1 MNFLFLPV
9 ARRNRLPTLDLT
21 KRALNPNSTKTPNF
35 VPDPLSE
42 QWIDLRLIAGMRV
55 VLGTSALLVVIL
67 ESMKLRPW
75 ATPTHVVLV
84 LYSLYGLLVYHLSV
98 RRNPL
103 VAHKLIPWLDLVWY
117 VPLIAVTSGTNS
129 TFYYF
134 FFFSI
139 IVASFS
145 WGLTDGLRLTLASAA
160 VYTIVSVLSI
170 PRERP
175 IELNRLLLAPIGL
188 LIFGYIIA
196 RWGGYHAELKNR
208 LQLLKDVTIFSNPR
222 FGIDR
227 TIKAIL
233 ESVRAFYEAE
243 ACLLVVPGKP
253 GVGESYLMYRVA
265 RGTHL
270 SRTAPPEIGLEAAAP
285 FLTPSLEQAVIY
297 RKNRSSHT
305 RLFDVKTR
313 VFAEANSGA
322 SDKLAGMLEAQRYL
336 SVPVYYR
343 HQAVGRLYI
352 VDGPDRVDRPDLEFM
367 LQLMDHVTPVM
378 ENIRLIDNLASDAA
392 ETERRRIAHDIHD
405 SVIQPY
411 LGIQFGLSALD
422 QKLEAGDVAIRDN
435 VQELLEL
442 TKHEL
447 AELRRFVWGL
457 RAGEERMDVLLPA
470 IERYAERFSVVTGIK
485 VDIEARGKIKVN
497 DRLAAELFQIVAE
510 GLSNVRRHAFCRDAK
525 VEISC
530 KESSLLLQIKN
541 SRPRAGASVDGER
554 SDGQENNLAFR
565 PHSIAERAASLGG
578 ETQVF
583 IDEKDYT
590 VVSVGIP
597 L

>member
-1 MNFLFLPV
+1 MSTTTQKP
-9 ARRNRLPTLDLT
+9 APTS
-21 KRALNPNSTKTPNF
+21 N
-35 VPDPLSE
+35 PLSE

-55 VLGTSALLVVIL
+55 VLGTSALLVVLL
-67 ESMKLRPW
+67 ESMEFKAW
-75 ATPTHVVLV
+75 GTPIQVTLA
-84 LYSLYGLLVYHLSV
+84 LYSLYGLLIYHLSL
-98 RRNPL
+98 RRNL
-103 VAHKLIPWLDLVWY
+103 VVAHKAIPWLDLLWY
-117 VPLIAVTSGTNS
+117 LPLVIFTRNANS
-129 TFYYF
+129 SFYYF
-134 FFFSI
+134 YFFAI
-139 IVASFS
+139 IVASFT
-145 WGLTDGLRLTLASAA
+145 WGLSEGLRLTLASAA
-160 VYTIVSVLSI
+160 IYTIIALVA
-170 PRERP
+170 PGNRP
-175 IELNRLLLAPIGL
+175 LTRLMLAPIGL

-196 RWGGYHAELKNR
+196 RWGGYHTQLKNR
-208 LQLLKDVTIFSNPR
+208 LKLLKDVTVFSNPR

-233 ESVRAFYEAE
+233 ESIRDFYDAE
-243 ACLLVVPGKP
+243 ACLLVIPGKP
-253 GVGESYLMYRVA
+253 RDAESYQMYRVA
-265 RGTHL
+265 RGIHP
-270 SRTAPPEIGLEAAAP
+270 SRSAPPEIGSDAAAQ
-285 FLTPSLEQAVIY
+285 FLSPSLEHAVIF
-297 RKNRSSHT
+297 RKNKSSHA

-313 VFAEANSGA
+313 VFSEAPAGTG
-322 SDKLAGMLEAQRYL
+322 DKLSGMLDAQRYL

-343 HQAVGRLYI
+343 HQPVGRLYI
-352 VDGPDRVDRPDLEFM
+352 VNGPMQIDGPAMDFV

-422 QKLEAGDVAIRDN
+422 QKLESGDVGIREN

-457 RAGEERMDVLLPA
+457 KAGEERMDVLLPA
-470 IERYAERFSVVTGIK
+470 IERYAERFSLVTGIT
-485 VDIEARGKIKVN
+485 VDVEARGKVKVN

-510 GLSNVRRHAFCRDAK
+510 GLSNVRRHAFCRDAR

-530 KESSLLLQIKN
+530 KETSLQLQIKN
-541 SRPRAGASVDGER
+541 SRPRLAVQTDAERAAGHDGVR
-554 SDGQENNLAFR
+554 AFR
-565 PHSIAERAASLGG
+565 PHSIAERAAALGG
-578 ETQVF
+578 ETQVYV
-583 IDEKDYT
+583 DEKDYT

>member
-1 MNFLFLPV
+1 
-9 ARRNRLPTLDLT
+9 
-21 KRALNPNSTKTPNF
+21 
-35 VPDPLSE
+35 
-42 QWIDLRLIAGMRV
+42 MRV
-55 VLGTSALLVVIL
+55 VLATSALLVLLI
-67 ESMKLRPW
+67 ESMEARIW
-75 ATPTHVVLV
+75 ATPVHMTLA

-98 RRNPL
+98 RHKPI
-103 VAHKLIPWLDLVWY
+103 VAHRLIPWLDLLWY
-117 VPLIAVTSGTNS
+117 LLLVIFTSSTNS
-129 TFYYF
+129 VFYYF

-145 WGLTDGLRLTLASAA
+145 RGLNEGLRLTLASA
-160 VYTIVSVLSI
+160 VLCTLVGVLAL
-170 PRERP
+170 PAGKP
-175 IELNRLLLAPIGL
+175 VALNRLLLAPIGL

-196 RWGGYHAELKNR
+196 RWGGYHTELKNR

-233 ESVRAFYEAE
+233 ESVRDFYDAE
-243 ACLLVVPGKP
+243 TCVMVVPGKP
-253 GVGESYLMYRVA
+253 GDAESYQMYRAA
-265 RGTHL
+265 RGIHP
-270 SRTAPPEIGLEAAAP
+270 SRSAPPEIGAEAAAQ
-285 FLTPSLEQAVIY
+285 FLAPSLDHAVIY
-297 RKNRSSHT
+297 RKNHSSHA
-305 RLFDVKTR
+305 RLFDVKNR
-313 VFAEANSGA
+313 LFSEAPTGA
-322 SDKLAGMLEAQRYL
+322 GDKLAGMLDAQRYL

-352 VDGPDRVDRPDLEFM
+352 VDGPAKVDVSDMEFM

-422 QKLEAGDVAIRDN
+422 HKLETGDMAIRDN

-457 RAGEERMDVLLPA
+457 KAGEERMDVLLPA
-470 IERYAERFSVVTGIK
+470 IERYAERFSLVTGITVDVEAHGK
-485 VDIEARGKIKVN
+485 VKVN

-510 GLSNVRRHAFCRDAK
+510 GLSNVRRHAFCRDAR
-525 VEISC
+525 VEILC
-530 KESSLLLQIKN
+530 KETSLLLQIKN
-541 SRPRAGASVDGER
+541 SRPRSGGNAEGER
-554 SDGQENNLAFR
+554 ADGQDGNRAFR
-565 PHSIAERAASLGG
+565 PRSIAERAAALGG
-578 ETQVF
+578 DTQVF
-583 IDEKDYT
+583 VDEKDYT

>member
-1 MNFLFLPV
+1 MNQDSIIKP
-9 ARRNRLPTLDLT
+9 ARTR
-21 KRALNPNSTKTPNF
+21 
-35 VPDPLSE
+35 DPLSE

-55 VLGTSALLVVIL
+55 VLGTSALLIVLMDPPRWSTATYVAIL
-67 ESMKLRPW
+67 
-75 ATPTHVVLV
+75 

-103 VAHKLIPWLDLVWY
+103 VANKVIPWIDLLWY
-117 VPLIAVTSGTNS
+117 LPLIYVTSNTTS
-129 TFYYF
+129 LFYYF

-160 VYTIVSVLSI
+160 IYTIVGLLTAPSDQPLD
-170 PRERP
+170 
-175 IELNRLLLAPIGL
+175 LNLLLLAPIGL

-196 RWGGYHAELKNR
+196 RWGGYHTELKNR
-208 LQLLKDVTIFSNPR
+208 LKLLKEVTIFSNPR

-227 TIKAIL
+227 TIKQIL
-233 ESVRAFYEAE
+233 ESIRAFYDAE
-243 ACLLVVPGKP
+243 ACLLVIPGKP
-253 GVGESYLMYRVA
+253 GDEESYQMYRVA
-265 RGTHL
+265 RGIYA
-270 SRTAPPEIGLEAAAP
+270 SRSAPPEIGREAAGQ
-285 FLTPSLEQAVIY
+285 FLSPSLDYAVIY
-297 RKNRSSHT
+297 RRKNKSSHT
-305 RLFDVKTR
+305 RLFELKSRQFSDTDSS
-313 VFAEANSGA
+313 SG
-322 SDKLAGMLEAQRYL
+322 DKLAGMLDAQRYL
-336 SVPVYYR
+336 SIPVYYR

-352 VDGPDRVDRPDLEFM
+352 TDGPHKFDSPDMDFM

-392 ETERRRIAHDIHD
+392 EQERRRIAHDIHD

-411 LGIQFGLSALD
+411 LGLQFGLAALD
-422 QKLEAGDVAIRDN
+422 QKLEAGQTGIRGN

-442 TKHEL
+442 TNHEL

-457 RAGEERMDVLLPA
+457 RASEERTDVLLPA

-485 VDIEARGKIKVN
+485 VDVEAFGKVKVN

-510 GLSNVRRHAFCRDAK
+510 GLSNIRRHAFCRDAR

-530 KESSLLLQIKN
+530 KETSLLLQIKN
-541 SRPRAGASVDGER
+541 SRPRTGGNSEVERVDGQ
-554 SDGQENNLAFR
+554 DGSPSFR

-578 ETQVF
+578 DTQVYV
-583 IDEKDYT
+583 DDRDYT
-590 VVSVGIP
+590 VVSIGIP

>member
-1 MNFLFLPV
+1 
-9 ARRNRLPTLDLT
+9 
-21 KRALNPNSTKTPNF
+21 LNQNSTNKPARTRDSF
-35 VPDPLSE
+35 SE

-55 VLGTSALLVVIL
+55 VLGTSALLVVLI
-67 ESMKLRPW
+67 EPIRPPRW
-75 ATPTHVVLV
+75 AMPTYVALA
-84 LYSLYGLLVYHLSV
+84 LYSLYGLLIYHLSV
-98 RRNPL
+98 RRNPV
-103 VAHKLIPWLDLVWY
+103 VAHKAIPWLDLFWY
-117 VPLIAVTSGTNS
+117 VPLIAFTIHTNS
-129 TFYYF
+129 IFYYF

-145 WGLTDGLRLTLASAA
+145 WGLTDGLRLTLVSAA
-160 VYTIVSVLSI
+160 IYTIVEMLSA
-170 PRERP
+170 PRDKP
-175 IELNRLLLAPIGL
+175 IDLNLVLLAPIGL

-196 RWGGYHAELKNR
+196 RWGGYHTELKNR
-208 LQLLKDVTIFSNPR
+208 LKLLKDVTVFSNPR

-233 ESVRAFYEAE
+233 ESIRAFYDAE
-243 ACLLVVPGKP
+243 ACVLVIPGKP
-253 GVGESYLMYRVA
+253 GDEESYQMYRVA
-265 RGTHL
+265 RGIYA
-270 SRTAPPEIGLEAAAP
+270 SRSAPPEIGRDAAAQ
-285 FLTPSLEQAVIY
+285 FLSPSLEYAVIY
-297 RKNRSSHT
+297 RKLRSSQT

-313 VFAEANSGA
+313 QFSETNSGLG
-322 SDKLAGMLEAQRYL
+322 DKLAGMLDAQRYL

-352 VDGPDRVDRPDLEFM
+352 IDGPNKVDSPDMDFM

-392 ETERRRIAHDIHD
+392 EQERRRIAHDIHD

-411 LGIQFGLSALD
+411 LGLQFGLSALD
-422 QKLEAGDVAIRDN
+422 QKLEAGDAGIRDN

-442 TKHEL
+442 TNHEL

-457 RAGEERMDVLLPA
+457 RATEERMDVLLPA
-470 IERYAERFSVVTGIK
+470 IERYAERFSMVTGINVDVEAFGK
-485 VDIEARGKIKVN
+485 VKVN

-510 GLSNVRRHAFCRDAK
+510 GLSNIRRHAFCRAAR

-541 SRPRAGASVDGER
+541 SRPRAGGNPDG
-554 SDGQENNLAFR
+554 DGQDVVRSFR
-565 PHSIAERAASLGG
+565 PNSIAERAASLGG
-578 ETQVF
+578 DTQVF
-583 IDEKDYT
+583 VDEKDYT

>member
-1 MNFLFLPV
+1 
-9 ARRNRLPTLDLT
+9 
-21 KRALNPNSTKTPNF
+21 
-35 VPDPLSE
+35 
-42 QWIDLRLIAGMRV
+42 LRLIAGMRV
-55 VLGTSALLVVIL
+55 VLATSALLVLLI
-67 ESMKLRPW
+67 ESMEARVW
-75 ATPTHVVLV
+75 STPVHVTLA

-98 RRNPL
+98 RRNPI
-103 VAHKLIPWLDLVWY
+103 VTHRVIPWLDLLWY
-117 VPLIAVTSGTNS
+117 LPLVILTSSTNGV
-129 TFYYF
+129 FYYF

-145 WGLTDGLRLTLASAA
+145 RGLGEGLRLTLASAA
-160 VYTIVSVLSI
+160 MCTIVGLFAV
-170 PRERP
+170 PAGNTVV
-175 IELNRLLLAPIGL
+175 LNRLLLAPIGL

-196 RWGGYHAELKNR
+196 RWGGYHTELKNR

-233 ESVRAFYEAE
+233 ESVRDFYDAE
-243 ACLLVVPGKP
+243 ACVMVVPGKP
-253 GVGESYLMYRVA
+253 ADSESYQMYRVA
-265 RGTHL
+265 RGIHP
-270 SRTAPPEIGLEAAAP
+270 SRSAPPEIGPEAAAQ
-285 FLTPSLEQAVIY
+285 FLSPSLEHAVIY
-297 RKNRSSHT
+297 RKNHSSHA
-305 RLFDVKTR
+305 RLFDVKNR
-313 VFAEANSGA
+313 VFSEAPTGTG
-322 SDKLAGMLEAQRYL
+322 DKLAGLLDAQRYL

-352 VDGPDRVDRPDLEFM
+352 VDGPAKLEGADMEFM

-422 QKLEAGDVAIRDN
+422 HKLEGGDTSIRAN

-442 TKHEL
+442 TRHEL

-457 RAGEERMDVLLPA
+457 KAGEERMDVLLPA
-470 IERYAERFSVVTGIK
+470 IERYAERFSLVTGIAVDVEAHGK
-485 VDIEARGKIKVN
+485 VKVN

-510 GLSNVRRHAFCRDAK
+510 GLSNVRRHAFCRDAR

-530 KESSLLLQIKN
+530 KETSLLLQIKN
-541 SRPRAGASVDGER
+541 SRPRSGGNAETDRGDGR
-554 SDGQENNLAFR
+554 AFR
-565 PHSIAERAASLGG
+565 PHSIAERAAALGG

-583 IDEKDYT
+583 VDEKDYT

>member
-1 MNFLFLPV
+1 M
-9 ARRNRLPTLDLT
+9 T
-21 KRALNPNSTKTPNF
+21 
-35 VPDPLSE
+35 E

-55 VLGTSALLVVIL
+55 VLGTSALLVVLI
-67 ESMKLRPW
+67 ESMEARVW
-75 ATPTHVVLV
+75 ATPIHLTLAF
-84 LYSLYGLLVYHLSV
+84 YSLYGLLVYHLSV
-98 RRNPL
+98 RRNPI
-103 VAHKLIPWLDLVWY
+103 VAHKIVPWLDLLWY
-117 VPLIAVTSGTNS
+117 LPLVFTSGPNS
-129 TFYYF
+129 GFYYF

-139 IVASFS
+139 IVASFT

-160 VYTIVSVLSI
+160 LYTVVAAVAPGS
-170 PRERP
+170 RP
-175 IELNRLLLAPIGL
+175 IALNRLLLAPIGL

-196 RWGGYHAELKNR
+196 RWGGYHTELKNR
-208 LQLLKDVTIFSNPR
+208 LKLLKDVTVFSNPR

-233 ESVRAFYEAE
+233 ESVRDFYDAE
-243 ACLLVVPGKP
+243 ACLLVIPGKTSDA
-253 GVGESYLMYRVA
+253 ESYQMYRVA
-265 RGTHL
+265 RGIYP
-270 SRTAPPEIGLEAAAP
+270 SRSAPPEIGPEAAAQ
-285 FLTPSLEQAVIY
+285 FLSPSLDHAVIY
-297 RKNRSSHT
+297 RKNQGSHA

-313 VFAEANSGA
+313 VFSEAPAGTG
-322 SDKLAGMLEAQRYL
+322 DKLSGMLEAQRYL

-352 VDGPDRVDRPDLEFM
+352 VNGPTQIDGPDMDFM

-422 QKLEAGDVAIRDN
+422 QKLEAGNLDIRAN

-442 TKHEL
+442 TRHEL

-457 RAGEERMDVLLPA
+457 KAGEERMDVLLPA
-470 IERYAERFSVVTGIK
+470 IERYAERFSLVTGIAVDVEAHGK
-485 VDIEARGKIKVN
+485 VKVN

-510 GLSNVRRHAFCRDAK
+510 GLSNVRRHAFCRDAR

-530 KESSLLLQIKN
+530 KETSLQLQIKN
-541 SRPRAGASVDGER
+541 SRPRAGSPVEVERADGH
-554 SDGQENNLAFR
+554 DGVRAFR
-565 PHSIAERAASLGG
+565 PHSIAERAAALGG
-578 ETQVF
+578 ETQVYV
-583 IDEKDYT
+583 DEKDYT

>member
-1 MNFLFLPV
+1 
-9 ARRNRLPTLDLT
+9 
-21 KRALNPNSTKTPNF
+21 
-35 VPDPLSE
+35 
-42 QWIDLRLIAGMRV
+42 MRV
-55 VLGTSALLVVIL
+55 VLATSALLVLLI
-67 ESMKLRPW
+67 ESMETRVW
-75 ATPTHVVLV
+75 ATPVHLTLS

-98 RRNPL
+98 RRNPI
-103 VAHKLIPWLDLVWY
+103 AARRFIPWLDLLWY
-117 VPLIAVTSGTNS
+117 LPLVILTNS
-129 TFYYF
+129 TTGIFYYF

-145 WGLTDGLRLTLASAA
+145 RGLTEGLRLTLASATIC
-160 VYTIVSVLSI
+160 TIVGVLTVPHDKAI
-170 PRERP
+170 A
-175 IELNRLLLAPIGL
+175 LNRLLLAPIGL

-196 RWGGYHAELKNR
+196 RWGGYHTELKNR

-233 ESVRAFYEAE
+233 ESVRDFYDAE
-243 ACLLVVPGKP
+243 ACVLLVPGKP
-253 GVGESYLMYRVA
+253 GDSESYQMYRVA
-265 RGTHL
+265 RGIHP
-270 SRTAPPEIGLEAAAP
+270 SRSAPPEIGPEAAAQ
-285 FLTPSLEQAVIY
+285 FLSPSLDQAVIY
-297 RKNRSSHT
+297 RKNHSSHA
-305 RLFDVKTR
+305 RLFDVKNR
-313 VFAEANSGA
+313 LFSEAPA
-322 SDKLAGMLEAQRYL
+322 STGDKLAGMLDAQRYL

-352 VDGPDRVDRPDLEFM
+352 IDGPAKIDGADMDFM

-411 LGIQFGLSALD
+411 LGLQFGLSALD
-422 QKLEAGDVAIRDN
+422 QKLEAGDLKIRDN

-457 RAGEERMDVLLPA
+457 KAGEERMDVLLPA
-470 IERYAERFSVVTGIK
+470 IERYAERFSLVTGIAVDVEAHGK
-485 VDIEARGKIKVN
+485 VKVN

-510 GLSNVRRHAFCRDAK
+510 GLSNVRRHAFCRDAR

-530 KESSLLLQIKN
+530 KETSLLLQIKN
-541 SRPRAGASVDGER
+541 SRPRMGPNAETER
-554 SDGQENNLAFR
+554 GDGQDGNRAFR
-565 PHSIAERAASLGG
+565 PHSIAERAAALGG

-583 IDEKDYT
+583 VDDKEYT

>member
-1 MNFLFLPV
+1 MIQDSKKKPAPSN
-9 ARRNRLPTLDLT
+9 
-21 KRALNPNSTKTPNF
+21 
-35 VPDPLSE
+35 DPLSE

-55 VLGTSALLVVIL
+55 VLGTSALLVLLIGPV
-67 ESMKLRPW
+67 RPLGW
-75 ATPTHVVLV
+75 DMPTYYTLV
-84 LYSLYGLLVYHLSV
+84 LYSLYGLLIYHLSV
-98 RRNPL
+98 RRNPI
-103 VAHKLIPWLDLVWY
+103 VAHRALPWLDMLWY
-117 VPLIAVTSGTNS
+117 LPLLAFTRDTNNL
-129 TFYYF
+129 FYYF

-160 VYTIVSVLSI
+160 IYTVVG
-170 PRERP
+170 
-175 IELNRLLLAPIGL
+175 LLTGLRDRSLDDMLMAPIGL

-196 RWGGYHAELKNR
+196 RWGGYHTELKNR
-208 LQLLKDVTIFSNPR
+208 LKLLKEVTVFSNPR

-233 ESVRAFYEAE
+233 ESIRAFYDAE
-243 ACLLVVPGKP
+243 TCVLVVPGKP
-253 GVGESYLMYRVA
+253 GDAESYQMYRVA
-265 RGTHL
+265 RGIHL
-270 SRTAPPEIGLEAAAP
+270 SRSAPPEIGQEAAAQ
-285 FLTPSLEQAVIY
+285 FLSPSLDFAVIY
-297 RKNRSSHT
+297 RKNGSAYT
-305 RLFDVKTR
+305 RLFDVKSR
-313 VFAEANSGA
+313 VFSETNST
-322 SDKLAGMLEAQRYL
+322 SSEKLAGMLEARRYL

-352 VDGPDRVDRPDLEFM
+352 IDGPERIDSADMDFM

-392 ETERRRIAHDIHD
+392 EQERQRIAHDIHD

-411 LGIQFGLSALD
+411 LGLQFGLAALD
-422 QKLEAGDVAIRDN
+422 QKLEAGQTGIREN

-442 TKHEL
+442 TNQEL
-447 AELRRFVWGL
+447 AELRHFVWGL
-457 RAGEERMDVLLPA
+457 RANEERTDVLLPA
-470 IERYAERFSVVTGIK
+470 IERYAERFSMVTGIK
-485 VDIEARGKIKVN
+485 VDVAAHGKVKVN

-510 GLSNVRRHAFCRDAK
+510 GLSNVRRHAFCRDAR

-541 SRPRAGASVDGER
+541 SRPRIGVNPDGEPR
-554 SDGQENNLAFR
+554 EGQDGIKSFR
-565 PHSIAERAASLGG
+565 PHSIAERAALLGG
-578 ETQVF
+578 DIHVF
-583 IDEKDYT
+583 VDDKDYT

>member
-1 MNFLFLPV
+1 
-9 ARRNRLPTLDLT
+9 
-21 KRALNPNSTKTPNF
+21 
-35 VPDPLSE
+35 
-42 QWIDLRLIAGMRV
+42 MRV
-55 VLGTSALLVVIL
+55 VLGASALLVIL
-67 ESMKLRPW
+67 IDQSKPLQVPIYL
-75 ATPTHVVLV
+75 TLI
-84 LYSLYGLLVYHLSV
+84 LYSLYGLLIYHQSV

-103 VAHKLIPWLDLVWY
+103 VAHKVIPWLDLLWF
-117 VPLIAVTSGTNS
+117 VPLIAFSNHTNNL
-129 TFYYF
+129 FYYF

-145 WGLTDGLRLTLASAA
+145 WGLRHGLRLTLASAA
-160 VYTIVSVLSI
+160 VYTIVRLLSGG
-170 PRERP
+170 ESS
-175 IELNRLLLAPIGL
+175 LLLAPIYL

-196 RWGGYHAELKNR
+196 HWGGYHTELKNR
-208 LQLLKDVTIFSNPR
+208 LKLLKEVTIFSNPR

-233 ESVRAFYEAE
+233 ESIRAFYDAE
-243 ACLLVVPGKP
+243 ACLLVIPGKP
-253 GVGESYLMYRVA
+253 GDAESYQMYRVA
-265 RGTHL
+265 RGVYA
-270 SRTAPPEIGLEAAAP
+270 SRSAPPEIGRDAAAQ
-285 FLTPSLEQAVIY
+285 FLSPSLDYAVVY
-297 RKNRSSHT
+297 QKGQSSHT
-305 RLFDVKTR
+305 RLFDLKTR
-313 VFAEANSGA
+313 FFVDSNSAN
-322 SDKLAGMLEAQRYL
+322 SDKLAGMLEAERYL

-352 VDGPDRVDRPDLEFM
+352 VDGPTRFDSSDMDFV

-392 ETERRRIAHDIHD
+392 EQERRRIAHDIHD

-411 LGIQFGLSALD
+411 LGLQFGLAALD
-422 QKLEAGDVAIRDN
+422 QKLEAGNTAIRGN

-442 TKHEL
+442 TNHEL

-457 RAGEERMDVLLPA
+457 KATEERANILLPA
-470 IERYAERFSVVTGIK
+470 IERYAERFSMVTGIK
-485 VDIEARGKIKVN
+485 VDVAAYGKIKVN

-510 GLSNVRRHAFCRDAK
+510 GLSNVRRHAFCRDAR

-530 KESSLLLQIKN
+530 KNSSLLLQIKN
-541 SRPRAGASVDGER
+541 SRPR
-554 SDGQENNLAFR
+554 SDGHDGVKSFR

-578 ETQVF
+578 DTQVF
-583 IDEKDYT
+583 VDDKDYT

>member
-1 MNFLFLPV
+1 MSTTTQKP
-9 ARRNRLPTLDLT
+9 APTS
-21 KRALNPNSTKTPNF
+21 N
-35 VPDPLSE
+35 PLSE

-55 VLGTSALLVVIL
+55 VLGTSALLVVLL
-67 ESMKLRPW
+67 ESMESKAW
-75 ATPTHVVLV
+75 GTPIQVTLA
-84 LYSLYGLLVYHLSV
+84 LYSLYGLLIYHLSL
-98 RRNPL
+98 RRIL
-103 VAHKLIPWLDLVWY
+103 VVAHKAIPWLDLLWY
-117 VPLIAVTSGTNS
+117 LPLVIFTRNANS
-129 TFYYF
+129 SFYYF
-134 FFFSI
+134 YFFAI
-139 IVASFS
+139 IVASFT
-145 WGLTDGLRLTLASAA
+145 WGLSEGLRLTLASAA
-160 VYTIVSVLSI
+160 IYTIIALVA
-170 PRERP
+170 PGNRP
-175 IELNRLLLAPIGL
+175 LTRLMLAPIGL

-196 RWGGYHAELKNR
+196 RWGGYHTQLKNR
-208 LQLLKDVTIFSNPR
+208 LKLLKDVTVFSNPR

-233 ESVRAFYEAE
+233 ESIRDFYDAE
-243 ACLLVVPGKP
+243 ACLLVIPGKP
-253 GVGESYLMYRVA
+253 RDAESYQMYRVA
-265 RGTHL
+265 RGIHP
-270 SRTAPPEIGLEAAAP
+270 SRSAPPEIGSDAAAQ
-285 FLTPSLEQAVIY
+285 FLSPSLEHAVIF
-297 RKNRSSHT
+297 RKNKSSHA

-313 VFAEANSGA
+313 VFSEALAGTG
-322 SDKLAGMLEAQRYL
+322 DKLSGMLDAQRYL

-343 HQAVGRLYI
+343 HQPVGRLYI
-352 VDGPDRVDRPDLEFM
+352 VNGPMQIDGPAMDFV

-422 QKLEAGDVAIRDN
+422 QKLESGDVGIREN

-457 RAGEERMDVLLPA
+457 KAGEERMDVLLPA
-470 IERYAERFSVVTGIK
+470 IERYAERFSLVTGIT
-485 VDIEARGKIKVN
+485 VDVEARGKVKVN

-510 GLSNVRRHAFCRDAK
+510 GLSNVRRHAFCRDAR

-530 KESSLLLQIKN
+530 KETSLQLQIKN
-541 SRPRAGASVDGER
+541 SRPRLAVQTDAERAAGHDGVR
-554 SDGQENNLAFR
+554 AFR
-565 PHSIAERAASLGG
+565 PHSIAERAAALGG
-578 ETQVF
+578 ETQVYV
-583 IDEKDYT
+583 DEKDYT

>member
-1 MNFLFLPV
+1 MVHVIP
-9 ARRNRLPTLDLT
+9 
-21 KRALNPNSTKTPNF
+21 KTPAQ
-35 VPDPLSE
+35 PLSE

-55 VLGTSALLVVIL
+55 VLGTSALLVVLI
-67 ESMKLRPW
+67 ESMETRQW
-75 ATPTHVVLV
+75 ATPINLTLA
-84 LYSLYGLLVYHLSV
+84 LYSLYGVVVYHLAL
-98 RRNPL
+98 RRSPMAGHKLLPWIDLFWYLPL
-103 VAHKLIPWLDLVWY
+103 VILSR
-117 VPLIAVTSGTNS
+117 TTNT

-134 FFFSI
+134 FFFAI
-139 IVASFS
+139 IVASFT
-145 WGLTDGLRLTLASAA
+145 WGLTEGLRITLTSAA
-160 VYTIVSVLSI
+160 IYTIIGVVLPGS
-170 PRERP
+170 RP
-175 IELNRLLLAPIGL
+175 LNRLLLAPIGI

-196 RWGGYHAELKNR
+196 RWGGYHTELKNR
-208 LQLLKDVTIFSNPR
+208 LKLLKEVTVFSNPR

-233 ESVRAFYEAE
+233 ESIRDFYDAE
-243 ACLLVVPGKP
+243 ACLLVIPGKQ
-253 GVGESYLMYRVA
+253 GDAENYQLYRVA
-265 RGTHL
+265 RGIHP
-270 SRTAPPEIGLEAAAP
+270 SRSAPPEIGPEAAAQ
-285 FLTPSLEQAVIY
+285 FLSPSLEYALIY
-297 RKNRSSHT
+297 RKNKSSHA
-305 RLFDVKTR
+305 RLFDVKSR
-313 VFAEANSGA
+313 VFSDAPTGTG
-322 SDKLAGMLEAQRYL
+322 DKLSGMLDAQRYL

-352 VDGPDRVDRPDLEFM
+352 VNGPTQIDGPDMEFV

-422 QKLEAGDVAIRDN
+422 QKLESGNGAIRED

-457 RAGEERMDVLLPA
+457 KAGEERMDVLLPA
-470 IERYAERFSVVTGIK
+470 IERYAERFSLVTGITVDVEAHGK
-485 VDIEARGKIKVN
+485 VKVN

-510 GLSNVRRHAFCRDAK
+510 GLSNVRRHAFCRDAR
-525 VEISC
+525 VEILC
-530 KESSLLLQIKN
+530 KETSLQLQIKN
-541 SRPRAGASVDGER
+541 SRPRLAVQTDAERVAGQDGIR
-554 SDGQENNLAFR
+554 AFR
-565 PHSIAERAASLGG
+565 PHSIAERAAALGG
-578 ETQVF
+578 ETQVYV
-583 IDEKDYT
+583 DEKDYT

>member
-1 MNFLFLPV
+1 LKSV
-9 ARRNRLPTLDLT
+9 STTSHKSAPTG
-21 KRALNPNSTKTPNF
+21 N
-35 VPDPLSE
+35 PLSE

-55 VLGTSALLVVIL
+55 VLGTSALLVVLI
-67 ESMKLRPW
+67 ESMEARLW
-75 ATPTHVVLV
+75 ATPVHITLA
-84 LYSLYGLLVYHLSV
+84 LYSLYGLLIYHLSV
-98 RRNPL
+98 RRNPV
-103 VAHKLIPWLDLVWY
+103 VAHKLIPWLDLLWY
-117 VPLIAVTSGTNS
+117 MPLVAFTSGTNS
-129 TFYYF
+129 SFYYF
-134 FFFSI
+134 FFFAI
-139 IVASFS
+139 IVASFT

-160 VYTIVSVLSI
+160 LYTIVAVLA
-170 PRERP
+170 RTRP

-196 RWGGYHAELKNR
+196 RWGGYHTQLKNR
-208 LQLLKDVTIFSNPR
+208 LKLLKEVTVFSNPR

-233 ESVRAFYEAE
+233 ESVRDFYDAE
-243 ACLLVVPGKP
+243 ACLLVIPGKP
-253 GVGESYLMYRVA
+253 GDAESYQMYRVA
-265 RGTHL
+265 RGIHP
-270 SRTAPPEIGLEAAAP
+270 SRSAPPEIGPEAAAQ
-285 FLTPSLEQAVIY
+285 FLSPSLDLAVIY
-297 RKNRSSHT
+297 RKNHSSQARH
-305 RLFDVKTR
+305 FDVKTR
-313 VFAEANSGA
+313 VFSEAPAGSG
-322 SDKLAGMLEAQRYL
+322 DKLAGMLDAQRYL

-352 VDGPDRVDRPDLEFM
+352 VNGPPQIDGADMEFM

-422 QKLEAGDVAIRDN
+422 QKLESGNLAIRDN

-457 RAGEERMDVLLPA
+457 KAGEERMDVLLPA
-470 IERYAERFSVVTGIK
+470 IERYAERFSLVTGITVDVEAHGK
-485 VDIEARGKIKVN
+485 VKVN

-510 GLSNVRRHAFCRDAK
+510 GLSNVRRHAFCRDAR

-530 KESSLLLQIKN
+530 KETSLQLQIKN
-541 SRPRAGASVDGER
+541 SRPRLAVQTEAERVAGHDGVR
-554 SDGQENNLAFR
+554 AFR
-565 PHSIAERAASLGG
+565 PHSIAERAAALGG
-578 ETQVF
+578 ETQVYV
-583 IDEKDYT
+583 DEKDYT

>member
-1 MNFLFLPV
+1 
-9 ARRNRLPTLDLT
+9 
-21 KRALNPNSTKTPNF
+21 
-35 VPDPLSE
+35 
-42 QWIDLRLIAGMRV
+42 MRV
-55 VLGTSALLVVIL
+55 VLGTSALLVVLI
-67 ESMKLRPW
+67 ESMEARIWSRPVHLTL
-75 ATPTHVVLV
+75 A
-84 LYSLYGLLVYHLSV
+84 LYSLYGLLLYHLSV
-98 RRNPL
+98 RRNSV
-103 VAHKLIPWLDLVWY
+103 VAHKVVPWLDLLWY
-117 VPLIAVTSGTNS
+117 VPLILFTGANS
-129 TFYYF
+129 NFYYF

-160 VYTIVSVLSI
+160 IYTIVGVLA
-170 PRERP
+170 PGGRP
-175 IELNRLLLAPIGL
+175 IVMNRLMLAPIGL

-196 RWGGYHAELKNR
+196 RWGGYHTQLKNR
-208 LQLLKDVTIFSNPR
+208 LKLLKDVTVFSNPR

-233 ESVRAFYEAE
+233 ESIRDFHDAE
-243 ACLLVVPGKP
+243 ACLLVIPGKP
-253 GVGESYLMYRVA
+253 GADENYQMYRVA
-265 RGTHL
+265 RGIYA
-270 SRTAPPEIGLEAAAP
+270 SRSAPPEMGAEAAAQ
-285 FLTPSLEQAVIY
+285 FLCPSLDHAVIY
-297 RKNRSSHT
+297 RKNHSSQA
-305 RLFDVKTR
+305 RLFDVKSR
-313 VFAEANSGA
+313 VFSEAPAGTG
-322 SDKLAGMLEAQRYL
+322 DKLAGMLDAQRYL
-336 SVPVYYR
+336 SMPVYYR
-343 HQAVGRLYI
+343 HQAVGRLYVI
-352 VDGPDRVDRPDLEFM
+352 DGPTQLDGADMEFM

-422 QKLEAGDVAIRDN
+422 QKLEAGDLAVRDN

-457 RAGEERMDVLLPA
+457 KAGEERMDVLLPA
-470 IERYAERFSVVTGIK
+470 IERFAERFSLVTGISVDVEAHGK
-485 VDIEARGKIKVN
+485 VKVN

-510 GLSNVRRHAFCRDAK
+510 GLSNVRRHAFCRDAR

-530 KESSLLLQIKN
+530 KDTSLLLQIKN
-541 SRPRAGASVDGER
+541 SRPRTGGNSDGER
-554 SDGQENNLAFR
+554 SDGHDGNRAFR
-565 PHSIAERAASLGG
+565 PHSIAERAAALGG

-583 IDEKDYT
+583 VDEKDYT